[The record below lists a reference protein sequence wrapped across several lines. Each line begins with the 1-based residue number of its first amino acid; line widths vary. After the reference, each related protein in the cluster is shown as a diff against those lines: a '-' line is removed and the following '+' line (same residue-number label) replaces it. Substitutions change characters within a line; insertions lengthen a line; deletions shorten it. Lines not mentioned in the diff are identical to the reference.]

1 MGKISLR
8 ARREDTRKKLAEII
22 EGSIIHQ
29 RQRELAPGKWD
40 VVVFGPSRK
49 KKGSV
54 LRVCVAEQMVIQNA
68 SVYLAAVGDP
78 HLIGRPGMVTLEE
91 LAGGD
96 LSEELYGLEV
106 YNVSPIRPISV
117 VEKRDGDDL
126 DRMRELALKEFS
138 DKNVTLIET
147 PDEEAWSLAVLKYL
161 DEIDDIFPDPLMS
174 AIRNTMRGGP
184 SDFRGHFPENI
195 H

>member
-1 MGKISLR
+1 MK
-8 ARREDTRKKLAEII
+8 ARRADTRKKLEEII

-40 VVVFGPSRK
+40 MVVFGPSRK
-49 KKGSV
+49 TKGAV

-78 HLIGRPGMVTLEE
+78 QLIGRPGMVPLEE

-96 LSEELYGLEV
+96 LSEDLYGLEV
-106 YNVSPIRPISV
+106 YNVTPIRPISV
-117 VEKRDGDDL
+117 VEKRSAADL

-138 DKNVTLIET
+138 DKNITLIET
-147 PDEEAWSLAVLKYL
+147 PDEEAWSLAALKYL
-161 DEIDDIFPDPLMS
+161 DETDDIFPDPLMS
-174 AIRNTMRGGP
+174 VIRNTMRGGP
-184 SDFRGHFPENI
+184 SAFRGHFPERV

>member
-8 ARREDTRKKLAEII
+8 ARREDTRKKLAEIM

-40 VVVFGPSRK
+40 VAVFGPNRK
-49 KKGSV
+49 TKGAV

-68 SVYLAAVGDP
+68 SVYLASVGDP
-78 HLIGRPGMVTLEE
+78 RLIGRPGMVTLEE

-96 LSEELYGLEV
+96 ISEDLYGLEV
-106 YNVSPIRPISV
+106 YNVTPLRPIDV
-117 VEKRDGDDL
+117 IEKREAADL
-126 DRMRELALKEFS
+126 DRMREIALKEFS
-138 DKNVTLIET
+138 DRNMTVIET

-161 DEIDDIFPDPLMS
+161 DELDEIFPDPLMS
-174 AIRNTMRGGP
+174 VIRNTMRGG
-184 SDFRGHFPENI
+184 SSGFHGNFSEIVH
-195 H
+195 

>member
-1 MGKISLR
+1 MR
-8 ARREDTRKKLAEII
+8 AKRDDIRKKLAEIM
-22 EGSIIHQ
+22 EGSIVHH

-40 VVVFGPSRK
+40 MAVFGPSRK
-49 KKGSV
+49 KKGAV

-78 HLIGRPGMVTLEE
+78 HLIGRPGMALLED

-96 LSEELYGLEV
+96 LPEDLYGLEV
-106 YNVSPIRPISV
+106 YNVTPLRPISV
-117 VEKRDGDDL
+117 IEKRDGADIDS
-126 DRMRELALKEFS
+126 MRELALREFS
-138 DKNVTLIET
+138 DKNITLIET

-161 DEIDDIFPDPLMS
+161 DEIDEIFPDPLMS

-184 SDFRGHFPENI
+184 SAFHGYFPENV

>member
-40 VVVFGPSRK
+40 VAVFGPNHK
-49 KKGSV
+49 TKGAV

-96 LSEELYGLEV
+96 LSEDLYGLEV
-106 YNVSPIRPISV
+106 YNVTPIRPISV
-117 VEKRDGDDL
+117 VERRDGTDL

-161 DEIDDIFPDPLMS
+161 DEIDDIFPDTVMS

-184 SDFRGHFPENI
+184 SDFRGHFPENV

>member
-8 ARREDTRKKLAEII
+8 ARREDTRKKLVEII

-40 VVVFGPSRK
+40 MAVFGPSRK
-49 KKGSV
+49 KKGAV

-68 SVYLAAVGDP
+68 SLYLAAVGDP
-78 HLIGRPGMVTLEE
+78 RLVGRPGMVTLEE

-96 LSEELYGLEV
+96 ISEELLGLEV
-106 YNVSPIRPISV
+106 YNLSPLRPIMV
-117 VEKRDGDDL
+117 VEKRDGADL

-138 DKNVTLIET
+138 DRNVTVIET

-161 DEIDDIFPDPLMS
+161 DETDEIFPDPVMS
-174 AIRNTMRGGP
+174 AIRHTMRGGEP
-184 SDFRGHFPENI
+184 GFRRHFPENV

>member
-8 ARREDTRKKLAEII
+8 AKREDTRKKLVEII
-22 EGSIIHQ
+22 EGSVIHQ

-40 VVVFGPSRK
+40 VAVFGPSRK
-49 KKGSV
+49 NKGAV
-54 LRVCVAEQMVIQNA
+54 LRVCVAEQMLIQNA
-68 SVYLAAVGDP
+68 SVYLASVGDP

-96 LSEELYGLEV
+96 ISEDLYGLEV
-106 YNVSPIRPISV
+106 YNVSPLRPISV
-117 VEKRDGDDL
+117 VEKREGADI
-126 DRMRELALKEFS
+126 DRMRELTLKEFS
-138 DKNVTLIET
+138 DRNVTVIET

-161 DEIDDIFPDPLMS
+161 DETDEIFPDPLMS
-174 AIRNTMRGGP
+174 AIRHTMRGG
-184 SDFRGHFPENI
+184 SSGFRGHFSEII